1 MPKKYPLLTIK
12 EFEEILFTF
21 PVKEKNIK
29 GGHVH
34 LTIICQDNI
43 ERTITYQTHEDPVP
57 LYVVQNTI
65 KQLKVSDKDFYSR
78 SKKAARKKN
87 VRFKKQ

>member
-1 MPKKYPLLTIK
+1 MPKKYPPLTIK
-12 EFEEILFTF
+12 EFEKILFTF

-43 ERTITYQTHEDPVP
+43 ERTITYQTHKDPVP
-57 LYVVQNTI
+57 LHIVKDTI
-65 KQLKVSDKDFYSR
+65 EQLKVSDEDFYSR
-78 SKKAARKKN
+78 SKRAARKKN
-87 VRFKKQ
+87 LPFKKQ